1 MDKVRAGV
9 CEEAFAEWSPSYRT
23 HWATNEGAPS
33 FRPIRGTRLAP
44 LPAGVKRRERIK
56 RPSPAGGK
64 QTPRNMTGQQPPRSE
79 LRLFLALFCLCAL
92 QSVSGF
98 PQPLLKQM
106 DGPDIPKIERL
117 ALCFSQWTALSNR
130 PQISNFVMNRCSSI
144 FNSMQVN
151 EQNNQEIYKR
161 FLFHYSRAQ
170 EPTYPLKTGVSI
182 LISLSC
188 VS

>member
-1 MDKVRAGV
+1 
-9 CEEAFAEWSPSYRT
+9 
-23 HWATNEGAPS
+23 
-33 FRPIRGTRLAP
+33 
-44 LPAGVKRRERIK
+44 
-56 RPSPAGGK
+56 
-64 QTPRNMTGQQPPRSE
+64 MTGQQPPRSE

-170 EPTYPLKTGVSI
+170 EPTYPLKTGDSSGTMGRPFFLFRARNGRGVEEDQ
-182 LISLSC
+182 
-188 VS
+188 

>member
-1 MDKVRAGV
+1 
-9 CEEAFAEWSPSYRT
+9 
-23 HWATNEGAPS
+23 
-33 FRPIRGTRLAP
+33 
-44 LPAGVKRRERIK
+44 
-56 RPSPAGGK
+56 
-64 QTPRNMTGQQPPRSE
+64 MTGQQQPPPRSE

-92 QSVSGF
+92 QAVSGF
-98 PQPLLKQM
+98 PQPLLQQM

-170 EPTYPLKTGVSI
+170 EPTYPHKTGSSPVHP
-182 LISLSC
+182 LMRLAPKLSDRRTKRFLDPESHIATAEFTKKDSSGT
-188 VS
+188 VGRPFFLFRARNGREAEEDQQ